1 MINKHIIPY
10 FGSKKLNE
18 ITPADIIQWQKII
31 QENKFSKTYERMIQ
45 NQINALFNHAQR
57 IKKIPVRK

>member
-1 MINKHIIPY
+1 MINNHIIPY
-10 FGSKKLNE
+10 FGDKKLNE

-31 QENKFSKTYERMIQ
+31 QKNKFSKTYERMIQ